1 MKKYKDITNFSVLL
15 LFSIFFF
22 GSECSIPKHSSM
34 YSSIL
39 KFEKND
45 ENNVDK
51 NADKEECLSSLFV
64 DTSMDINILINEV
77 VKRNPD
83 LEAFRLRIKAAQR
96 FVARVQIPD
105 DPMFTF
111 KTMGNQF
118 TTGRT
123 VFYSEKRYEF
133 SQKIPFPGK
142 LRTQGRIASHILE
155 QARADKITTLQE
167 LVLQTKKLHF
177 QLYLNKIENI
187 INKQNQDILT
197 RLMKGALALYKTGRK
212 SQTDAL
218 KANIEL
224 QKLQEQDLD
233 LEREKA
239 SLKAFINAFL
249 NRDPYGF
256 LGEPQI
262 FYTPKIL
269 LNYEQLETLAM
280 NKNPELKNLREMVYE
295 QNERKKLAQL
305 NYFPDL
311 DAGFM
316 IQDRSRNK
324 AWGVHLSIN
333 VPLWFEQK
341 QDNEVKEVKAI
352 EASKLS
358 MLMNLQAT
366 IRGKIKEILVKI
378 ESEDEKIILYE
389 SGFLKKTTQILVSN
403 EAYYRSGKGDFLM
416 VLDTRR
422 QFQDF
427 EFDYE
432 RVRVEREISL
442 AELERVVGIPLE
454 EIFLVNNKYFKR
466 DDRDD
471 HDESKKNNHL

>member
-1 MKKYKDITNFSVLL
+1 MKKCKHIK
-15 LFSIFFF
+15 IFFCLF
-22 GSECSIPKHSSM
+22 IFFNFFFCCKCFIPK

-39 KFEKND
+39 KFEKNN
-45 ENNVDK
+45 ESNL
-51 NADKEECLSSLFV
+51 DKEKSLNYSLT
-64 DTSMDINILINEV
+64 DKSIDINVLINEV

-123 VFYSEKRYEF
+123 VFHSEKRYEF

-142 LRTQGRIASHILE
+142 LETKGRIASHLLE

-177 QLYLNKIENI
+177 QLYLNKVENT

-197 RLMKGALALYKTGRK
+197 RLIKGALALYKTGKRTQ
-212 SQTDAL
+212 SDAL

-224 QKLQEQDLD
+224 QKLQEQYLN
-233 LEREKA
+233 LESEKA

-249 NRDPYGF
+249 NRDPYAF

-262 FYTPKIL
+262 FYIPKIL

-295 QNERKKLAQL
+295 QNERKKLARL
-305 NYFPDL
+305 NYFPDF

-316 IQDRSRNK
+316 IQDKSRNK
-324 AWGVHLSIN
+324 AWGVHLSLNI
-333 VPLWFEQK
+333 PLWFEQK
-341 QDNEVKEVKAI
+341 QDNEVKEVEAMQ
-352 EASKLS
+352 ASKSS

-366 IRGKIKEILVKI
+366 IRGRIKEILAKI
-378 ESEDEKIILYE
+378 ESEDEKITLYE
-389 SGFLKKTTQILVSN
+389 SGFLKKTAQILVSN

-432 RVRVEREISL
+432 RVRVEREIL
-442 AELERVVGIPLE
+442 FAELERVVGIPLE

-466 DDRDD
+466 DDYDK
-471 HDESKKNNHL
+471 SKK